1 MGIPKGRRRSKIKI
15 KDERITKGKE
25 TVRIMDV
32 GKREKGDTARGFL
45 RSHKIY
51 RRPCTKDGAG
61 WST

>member
-32 GKREKGDTARGFL
+32 GKRERGKRGTQL
-45 RSHKIY
+45 ADS
-51 RRPCTKDGAG
+51 
-61 WST
+61 